1 MSTHKCKPD
10 ISVHFKIWL
19 ESGKGEGIMG
29 DGKWTLLKTIQE
41 TGSLRAAALQQN
53 ISYRKAWGDLKKMED
68 LLGVALIEKH
78 RGGSE
83 RGSTVLTDKGR
94 HWLTAYLRFKST
106 LEKTVHSHFSSF
118 LKELYK

>member
-1 MSTHKCKPD
+1 MSTHKHHPD

-29 DGKWTLLKTIQE
+29 DGKWTLLKVIHE

-68 LLGVALIEKH
+68 LLGITLIEKH

-83 RGSTVLTDKGR
+83 RGSTVLTEKGQQ
-94 HWLTAYLRFKST
+94 WLKAYLHFKSS
-106 LEKTVHSHFSSF
+106 LEKNVHAQFTAF
-118 LKELYK
+118 LKELQK